1 MSSIIHSNATVGVG
15 QLDVSNQR
23 RLPVD
28 DMVTN
33 NVQSVSAEAI
43 QYYYYASGVLT
54 QDAGQAAGTI
64 VVAKLANTQIL
75 NSLGDTVGTYG
86 DTSFSFGTGT
96 VLVSAQQKPFRGVLA
111 ELAEVSGLNST
122 LAASA
127 RATAVTQG
135 FLRGDWCI
143 DHEHGVIYGVKATTG
158 TTDTGSYKV
167 NAPGGGGSVAENV
180 NIAKVGGA
188 ATAAAAALAD
198 ATANPTVGSFG
209 SYTETYNGT
218 TWDRARGG
226 QTSNSAT
233 VTGMANVLSMAR
245 YDSSPTA
252 RTTGQFGNLQADAN
266 GDLQTNLATLISGE
280 DQTNGVLATVV
291 KPLAVNT
298 YASTKTQSNSFTTTN
313 LKGAPGTLL
322 GFRVINTTA
331 STRYLQFHNT
341 ATTPGG
347 GATAQEKWLIPAN
360 GSLTIG
366 SADLPING
374 LYFSTG
380 IAYANSTVNSTY
392 TAGSAGDLLLDVNF
406 I

>member
-1 MSSIIHSNATVGVG
+1 MFYLQGQNANGSVIAVTSTATNLYDLINTAASTTLERAGYSFKANGINILPEDGDVRILFDSTLSPTASKGMLLTAGTQYFLRNVPLDKMKLIRTGGTNVSCSIGIGICDATETSTAVAGVG
-15 QLDVSNQR
+15 SSALVEA
-23 RLPVD
+23 VD
-28 DMVTN
+28 
-33 NVQSVSAEAI
+33 
-43 QYYYYASGVLT
+43 
-54 QDAGQAAGTI
+54 
-64 VVAKLANTQIL
+64 VAKI
-75 NSLGDTVGTYG
+75 
-86 DTSFSFGTGT
+86 
-96 VLVSAQQKPFRGVLA
+96 
-111 ELAEVSGLNST
+111 
-122 LAASA
+122 
-127 RATAVTQG
+127 
-135 FLRGDWCI
+135 
-143 DHEHGVIYGVKATTG
+143 
-158 TTDTGSYKV
+158 
-167 NAPGGGGSVAENV
+167 
-180 NIAKVGGA
+180 GGA